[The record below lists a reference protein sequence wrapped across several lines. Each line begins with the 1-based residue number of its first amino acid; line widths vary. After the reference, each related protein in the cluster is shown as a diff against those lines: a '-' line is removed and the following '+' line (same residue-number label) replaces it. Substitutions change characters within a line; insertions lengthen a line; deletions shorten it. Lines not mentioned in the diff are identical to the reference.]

1 MAGGKVS
8 GLPERGRKSKG
19 PMDMLA
25 MGPLWRTLKAALSA
39 ALSLTN
45 YCNAGN
51 ASQADCVPGV
61 PPVVS

>member
-1 MAGGKVS
+1 
-8 GLPERGRKSKG
+8 
-19 PMDMLA
+19 MLA
-25 MGPLWRTLKAALSA
+25 MGPLWRTLKAALTA
-39 ALSLTN
+39 ALSLTI